1 MQQESSLSPIFPLS
15 AARQDPTPSPMA
27 ACEKDLLDVF
37 KKLGIEFKL
46 FRHPP
51 FFTVEDCRE
60 YRQHMPGGHCK
71 CLFLKDKK
79 GNMVLAA
86 AHEDVRLDLKALAK
100 TLGLG
105 RFSFCHPERLEK
117 VLGVTPGA
125 VTPYALMN
133 VPEGSDKAALTV
145 VVDEKLLIFDIV
157 NFHPLHNEATVA
169 VKPDDLLKFIR
180 HYGFSPKIMKTA

>member
-1 MQQESSLSPIFPLS
+1 M
-15 AARQDPTPSPMA
+15 T
-27 ACEKDLLDVF
+27 ACEQDLLDVF
-37 KKLGIEFKL
+37 KKLGIEFSL

-51 FFTVEDCRE
+51 FFTVDDCRE
-60 YRQHMPGGHCK
+60 YREHMPGGHCK

-86 AHEDVRLDLKALAK
+86 VHEDVRVDLKALAK

-105 RFSFCHPERLEK
+105 RFSFCNEERMKK

-133 VPEGSDKAALTV
+133 AGGPDKEALTV
-145 VVDEKLLIFDIV
+145 VVDENLLSFDAV

-169 VKPDDLLKFIR
+169 VSPDDLLKFVS
-180 HYGFSPKIMKTA
+180 HFGFQPHLMKMG